1 MTVINAK
8 IFTMNSSDE
17 IIENGF
23 VRVKN
28 GKITEVGDM
37 SAFDSAADTSDNPL
51 PDNARDKKTAFV
63 HSETENE

>member
-23 VRVKN
+23 VRVN
-28 GKITEVGDM
+28 VG
-37 SAFDSAADTSDNPL
+37 L
-51 PDNARDKKTAFV
+51 
-63 HSETENE
+63 

>member
-8 IFTMNSSDE
+8 IFTMNSSDK

-28 GKITEVGDM
+28 GK
-37 SAFDSAADTSDNPL
+37 
-51 PDNARDKKTAFV
+51 K
-63 HSETENE
+63 